1 MLIVFGINGS
11 LIKFALYIMDSNKN
25 VSFLVRYIENH
36 SYETSN
42 LRPRGSPTPSRI
54 FSLFRIFLLTFL
66 RLHIETDGVF
76 FHAVAD
82 NPSRGLLTRMETV
95 RLSKRPRGRKGGPE
109 YRLFF
114 MLKQPHAPRRPYG
127 ALFRQ
132 IGWKIS
138 LLATYATDKLY

>member
-1 MLIVFGINGS
+1 MFL
-11 LIKFALYIMDSNKN
+11 
-25 VSFLVRYIENH
+25 FLVRYIENH

-42 LRPRGSPTPSRI
+42 LRPRGSPTPSTAREN
-54 FSLFRIFLLTFL
+54 SDCYSPLFRIFLLTFL